1 MSDPSG
7 HATYLI
13 TNDLGEKVEYLR
25 HTGLITPDPHST
37 FFSDIQSDLEKA
49 VDAATPQ
56 DVIVRSVKMSD
67 LADDVLAK
75 ALTFAKDDTLI
86 VSTCPEIANP
96 VRGFTLQVNRL
107 IDFNGNSIGLGPRP
121 GNPSIHDQILAIKNK
136 AHDQPIIIVED
147 GIFSGETML
156 FVIDQLRAHN
166 VKVSAMIVG
175 FTFPSS
181 VKTVQAIREAGIE
194 FVSIEEFK
202 NLFDWVPDHDF
213 FPFVPSNGKV
223 VGIPV
228 KKGYLPF
235 YSFDQA
241 SYSVP
246 YLYNF
251 CPINNWASINDE
263 PAKALTTFCIRATI
277 ALYREIER
285 MNGRT
290 ILISDLIHAKQRV
303 SIPVS
308 IWQEYLP
315 HSDVSVISYLSEVL

>member
-7 HATYLI
+7 HPTYLI

-37 FFSDIQSDLEKA
+37 FFTDVQSDLQRA
-49 VDAATPQ
+49 VDQATPAN
-56 DVIVRSVKMSD
+56 VTVRSVKMND
-67 LADDVLAK
+67 LADDVLAR

-107 IDFNGNSIGLGPRP
+107 VDFDGNSIGLGPRP
-121 GNPSIHDQILAIKNK
+121 GNPSIRDQILAIKNK
-136 AHDQPIIIVED
+136 AGGMPIIIVED

-181 VKTVQAIREAGIE
+181 AATVQKIKEAGID
-194 FVSIEEFK
+194 FVSIEEFQ

-228 KKGYLPF
+228 KQGYLPF
-235 YSFDQA
+235 YSYDQA

-246 YLYNF
+246 YLYGF
-251 CPINNWASINDE
+251 CPINKWASIDDE
-263 PAKALTTFCIRATI
+263 PAKALTTFCIRATVD
-277 ALYREIER
+277 LYREIER
-285 MNGRT
+285 SNGRT
-290 ILISDLIHAKQRV
+290 IMISDLIHAKQRV

-308 IWQEYLP
+308 VWQQHLP